1 MRAMSSSCIKDIA
14 MRLGNRELDLS
25 QPRVMT
31 IINVTDDSFFEHSR
45 TDDAQSIAERVRKA
59 HSEGAEIFDIGGYSS
74 RPGARELTVDE
85 EWSRVRLG
93 LQIVRREV
101 PEAFVSIDTFR
112 AEVVRRAVEEFGPLI
127 VNDISAGE
135 LDTEMWNVVA
145 KYRLPYV
152 AMHMRGTPQ
161 TMQSQTD
168 YPNGVVSEGCDYF
181 AKRVELLKS
190 RGVENIILD
199 PGFGFAKTEQ
209 QNYTILHNMDI
220 FAILNT
226 PVLAG
231 ISRKSMLY
239 KPLDATP
246 ADVLAATTAAHTIAL
261 ERGAHILRVH
271 DVRAAAEAI
280 SIVKETLK
288 HDGGGIGTTK

>member
-1 MRAMSSSCIKDIA
+1 MSSSCIKDIA

-127 VNDISAGE
+127 GNDISAGE
-135 LDTEMWNVVA
+135 LDAEMWDVVA

-161 TMQSQTD
+161 TD
-168 YPNGVVSEGCDYF
+168 YPNGVVNEVCDYF

-199 PGFGFAKTEQ
+199 PGFGFAKTLE
-209 QNYTILHNMDI
+209 QNYELLAGLDRLCAMGY
-220 FAILNT
+220 

-231 ISRKSMLY
+231 VSRKSMIY
-239 KPLDATP
+239 KLLDITP
-246 ADVLAATTAAHTIAL
+246 ADALNGTTALHWEAL
-261 ERGAHILRVH
+261 RQGATILRVH
-271 DVRAAAEAI
+271 DAREATEVI
-280 SIVKETLK
+280 KIYNTYKKRLPK
-288 HDGGGIGTTK
+288 